1 MLSPRANRKELQLG
15 TIRYKKLL
23 YSKAAELE
31 KEVAKVMEVITMVL
45 DFLLTTK
52 KEWLMKLK
60 FLSGNLR
67 ENYHIISWYKKKE
80 PIG

>member
-15 TIRYKKLL
+15 TIRGKKLL

-31 KEVAKVMEVITMVL
+31 KEVAKVTEVITMVL
-45 DFLLTTK
+45 DFRLTTK

-60 FLSGNLR
+60 L
-67 ENYHIISWYKKKE
+67 
-80 PIG
+80 